1 MPLGTNAG
9 PYRSMK
15 TCGDGLRNFAY
26 PVPAKVRL
34 GLTDPLTNACIFE
47 LPQGHYE
54 KHIKRFATY
63 ITGRRNL
70 GVRTRGDIKSVVPGR
85 LERDSDVRVIV
96 HMRQNEIGDV
106 EDILLELVVHPSDR
120 ISCHSLVKLVN

>member
-9 PYRSMK
+9 PYRSVK
-15 TCGDGLRNFAY
+15 TCGDGLGNYAY

-63 ITGRRNL
+63 ITSRGNL
-70 GVRTRGDIKSVVPGR
+70 GVRTRGDVEPIVPGR
-85 LERDSDVRVIV
+85 LERNSDVRVV
-96 HMRQNEIGDV
+96 VDRRQHEVGDV
-106 EDILLELVVHPSDR
+106 EDTLPELIVHPSDR
-120 ISCHSLVKLVN
+120 ISCHSLVKAVN